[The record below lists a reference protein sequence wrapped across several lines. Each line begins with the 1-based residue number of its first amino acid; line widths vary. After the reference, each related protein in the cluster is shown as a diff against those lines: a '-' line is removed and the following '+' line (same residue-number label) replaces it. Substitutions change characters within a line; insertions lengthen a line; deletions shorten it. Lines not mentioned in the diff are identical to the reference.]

1 MSKLDWRE
9 VKALTTHSKGG
20 SRPLHH
26 SQSVSSIC
34 ADAQRRLS
42 DLEIVVDEVFRLW
55 HGNLPRLWGYLSGAV
70 FNIVW
75 WDRNHR
81 IYPTEP

>member
-1 MSKLDWRE
+1 M
-9 VKALTTHSKGG
+9 T
-20 SRPLHH
+20 
-26 SQSVSSIC
+26 SIC
-34 ADAQRRLS
+34 TDAQRRLS
-42 DLEIVVDEVFRLW
+42 DLEIVVDEVFRLR

-70 FNIVW
+70 FTIVW